1 VSAPWLVDV
10 HSHVVP
16 SGDDGAATVEEGVEL
31 CRLAVEAGT
40 RVLFTTPHVHAPWDS
55 YPWSPARERLYD
67 DSFPT
72 VREGAAAFG
81 LDVRR
86 GWELFP
92 SEVLERDPEV
102 FRLEGTEAV
111 LVEFRG
117 SWLDLREP
125 LRLVRDAV
133 ERVQAAG
140 LTPVLA
146 HPERCRAVAV
156 DAAVR
161 ALVEE
166 GALLCLNAGSLVGDH
181 GAMAQRVAW
190 RLVEDGV
197 VALAASDGHG
207 ARRPPTMDAA
217 WMAAVARL
225 GEGRARPLFD
235 GSALPWTDAGMLR
248 AGRATSGRRRSARST
263 QTCGASSPRPAK

>member
-1 VSAPWLVDV
+1 MLDRLAYPMSRGTVSAPWLVDV

-40 RVLFTTPHVHAPWDS
+40 RVLFATPHVHAPWGS

-67 DSFPT
+67 DSFLT
-72 VREGAAAFG
+72 VREGAASLG

-92 SEVLERDPEV
+92 SEVLERDPEG

-111 LVEFRG
+111 LVEFPG
-117 SWLDLREP
+117 SWLDVREP

-133 ERVQAAG
+133 ERLQAGG
-140 LTPVLA
+140 LTAVLA
-146 HPERCRAVAV
+146 HPERCRAVAA
-156 DAAVR
+156 DPAAVR
-161 ALVEE
+161 VLVED

-181 GAMAQRVAW
+181 GATAQRVAW
-190 RLVEDGV
+190 WLVEDGA
-197 VALAASDGHG
+197 VALAASDGHR
-207 ARRPPTMDAA
+207 AHRPPTMDAA

-235 GSALPWTDAGMLR
+235 GSALPWTDAGELR
-248 AGRATSGRRRSARST
+248 AAGHLA
-263 QTCGASSPRPAK
+263 